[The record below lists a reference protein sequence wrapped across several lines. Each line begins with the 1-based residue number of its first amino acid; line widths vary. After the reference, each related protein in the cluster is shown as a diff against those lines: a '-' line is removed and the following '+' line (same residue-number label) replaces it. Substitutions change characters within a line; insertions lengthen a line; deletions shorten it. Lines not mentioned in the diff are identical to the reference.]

1 MLTFTELIRDII
13 CSEIMAYEDTKWL
26 RIRSRQCRQ
35 MESFSEHPQLVKFL
49 FLKNFWK
56 NVGVR
61 DFCFVVFMFMFV
73 FFIPHQSAVEEIMIL
88 IKAIKRKT
96 ASQEIRIPVWI
107 EIKYSTSV
115 KNISRWRPHLK
126 SCCRGRIVI
135 ILIRYHT
142 FPSQDSYHSTRSFIS
157 YH

>member
-26 RIRSRQCRQ
+26 CIRSRQCQQ

-73 FFIPHQSAVEEIMIL
+73 LFLPHQSAVEEITLL
-88 IKAIKRKT
+88 IKPIKRKT
-96 ASQEIRIPVWI
+96 ASQEIRIPVLDRNQI
-107 EIKYSTSV
+107 F
-115 KNISRWRPHLK
+115 HL
-126 SCCRGRIVI
+126 S
-135 ILIRYHT
+135 
-142 FPSQDSYHSTRSFIS
+142 
-157 YH
+157 

>member
-26 RIRSRQCRQ
+26 CIRSRQCQQ

-73 FFIPHQSAVEEIMIL
+73 FFLPHQSAVEEIMLL

-96 ASQEIRIPVWI
+96 ASQEIRIPVLDRNQI
-107 EIKYSTSV
+107 F
-115 KNISRWRPHLK
+115 HL
-126 SCCRGRIVI
+126 S
-135 ILIRYHT
+135 
-142 FPSQDSYHSTRSFIS
+142 
-157 YH
+157 